1 MPPGAPGCPGVEPS
15 GAAVSDSR
23 GPSRPS
29 SGSGRDGGSGTGR
42 SRGAGDGASSARK
55 QFPGAQGR
63 SRTNG
68 AGAGKS
74 TGKGSGRSAGAS
86 SAAGRSANE
95 GSPKGTSRTAR
106 RAGTAGAGAAG
117 ASGAARSGAA
127 KNGTAKSGTAK
138 RSTSAAAGSGRGAK
152 GGRGAAK
159 RTGLAAA
166 LNYPR
171 AGKKGPLR
179 WFPSLRMFGGAI
191 ALIVL
196 LGLGGAVWLYNSTD
210 VPQADDVA
218 VAQTTRV
225 YFSDGKTEMGQFSEV
240 NRTILPNDDIPQT
253 VKDAV
258 VASEDSTF
266 YENRG
271 VSPKGIV
278 RALWNNLRGG
288 ARQGGS
294 TITQQ
299 YVERYYTGT
308 TTSYTGKVKEM
319 IMALK
324 ADQEL
329 SKDEILSRYLN
340 TIYFGRGAYG
350 IQAASEA
357 YFGKDAKDL
366 DESEAALLVAVIPA
380 PSAYD
385 PANDKEASAKKWDR
399 VITREVNQTGA
410 LTEAQADKL
419 EFPKTTKNKQQN
431 YLEGTNGYLLMMV
444 RSELEREGFTEEEI
458 NTGGYKI
465 VSTVSKKDQ
474 DITVDTIDGLEDE
487 GRPDANRVGTMSI
500 DPDSG
505 AITAMYGGPDF
516 VKQSINDATQSR
528 MQAGSIFKSFA
539 LIAGLENGYGL
550 NSTWD
555 GNSPR
560 TFGGWTVNNFGHTSY
575 GPITLKQAT
584 TNSVNTAYAGLNVA
598 MGPEKTRKAA
608 VQLGIPE
615 KTPGLNDDAS
625 NVLGS
630 ASPTVR
636 EMAEAYATI
645 AAKGVHHDSY
655 IVDSVTN
662 PDGSDEYEH
671 KDSSKRV
678 LDEKVAIN
686 ATVALQ
692 GPPSTGSAR
701 SVAGVMGGRPV
712 AGKTGTSEKFK
723 SAWFVG
729 FTPQMVTAVGMFQPS
744 EDGKSEE
751 QLTPFGG
758 VSSMTGGAWPATI
771 WGRIM
776 SQTLEGEP
784 IEQFDGEV
792 VLDNQKSSAG
802 NATKAP
808 VTQAPQTKA
817 PTTTQAPTTEEPS
830 KEPTEE
836 SSDEESS
843 KTEKPTEEESSK
855 TEKPTEE
862 ESDKDDSDKGKDDSK
877 DSDKDKGDDSDKG
890 KDDSKDSDEDKGG
903 DSDKS
908 TGDSGDSKDSGDKS
922 GNSGDDKGSGDKS
935 TGDSGKSSGD
945 KSTGKDS
952 DSDGS
957 K

>member
-1 MPPGAPGCPGVEPS
+1 M
-15 GAAVSDSR
+15 SDSR

-68 AGAGKS
+68 AGAGKGA
-74 TGKGSGRSAGAS
+74 GKSSGRSAGAG

-117 ASGAARSGAA
+117 ASGAAKSGAA
-127 KNGTAKSGTAK
+127 KNGTAK
-138 RSTSAAAGSGRGAK
+138 RSTSAAAGSGRGGR
-152 GGRGAAK
+152 GGRGTAK

-179 WFPSLRMFGGAI
+179 WLPSLRMFGGAI

-240 NRTILPNDDIPQT
+240 NRTILPNDEIPQT

-258 VASEDSTF
+258 VASEDTTF

-278 RALWNNLRGG
+278 RALWNNLKGG
-288 ARQGGS
+288 SRQGGS

-399 VITREVNQTGA
+399 VITREVNMTGS
-410 LTEAQADKL
+410 LTEEQADKL
-419 EFPKTTKNKQQN
+419 EFPETSKNKQQN

-474 DITVDTIDGLEDE
+474 DITVDTIDGLKDE

-560 TFGGWTVNNFGHTSY
+560 TFGSWTVNNFGHTSY
-575 GPITLKQAT
+575 GPISLRQAT

-645 AAKGVHHDSY
+645 AAKGVHHQSY
-655 IVDSVTN
+655 IVDSVSN

-712 AGKTGTSEKFK
+712 AGKTGTSESFK

-758 VSSMTGGAWPATI
+758 VSSMTGGSWPATI

-830 KEPTEE
+830 KEPSEE
-836 SSDEESS
+836 PSDEESS
-843 KTEKPTEEESSK
+843 KTETPTEEESSKSEKPTEEESSK
-855 TEKPTEE
+855 TEKPTDK

-877 DSDKDKGDDSDKG
+877 DSDKDKG
-890 KDDSKDSDEDKGG
+890 G

-908 TGDSGDSKDSGDKS
+908 KDDSDDSKDSGDK
-922 GNSGDDKGSGDKS
+922 GGDSGDDTQDSGESKGGSGK
-935 TGDSGKSSGD
+935 
-945 KSTGKDS
+945 GKDS
-952 DSDGS
+952 GS
-957 K
+957 KDTKNATKDDGE

>member
-1 MPPGAPGCPGVEPS
+1 
-15 GAAVSDSR
+15 VSDSR

-42 SRGAGDGASSARK
+42 SRGAGDGSSSARK
-55 QFPGAQGR
+55 QFPGSQGSSR
-63 SRTNG
+63 SS
-68 AGAGKS
+68 GAGK
-74 TGKGSGRSAGAS
+74 GSSRSAGAG
-86 SAAGRSANE
+86 SAAGRSASE

-106 RAGTAGAGAAG
+106 RAGAAGAGGAAAAKSGAGKSGAGKSAAG
-117 ASGAARSGAA
+117 TSGAARG
-127 KNGTAKSGTAK
+127 GTAK
-138 RSTSAAAGSGRGAK
+138 RSSSAAAGSGRS
-152 GGRGAAK
+152 GRKTAK

-171 AGKKGPLR
+171 AGKKGPMR
-179 WFPSLRMFGGAI
+179 WFPSLRMVGGAI

-240 NRTILPNDDIPQT
+240 NRTILPNDEIPQT

-278 RALWNNLRGG
+278 RAFWNNLRGG

-308 TTSYTGKVKEM
+308 TTSYTGKAKEM

-399 VITREVNQTGA
+399 VITREVNQTHT
-410 LTEAQADKL
+410 LTEEQADKL
-419 EFPKTTKNKQQN
+419 EFPETSKNKQQN

-458 NTGGYKI
+458 NTGGYRI
-465 VSTVSKKDQ
+465 VSTISKKDQ
-474 DITVDTIDGLEDE
+474 DITVDTIDGLKDE
-487 GRPDANRVGTMSI
+487 GRPDENRLGTMSI

-662 PDGSDEYEH
+662 SDGSDEYEH

-712 AGKTGTSEKFK
+712 AGKTGTSESFK

-808 VTQAPQTKA
+808 TTQAPQTKA
-817 PTTTQAPTTEEPS
+817 PTTTQAPTTE
-830 KEPTEE
+830 KPTEE
-836 SSDEESS
+836 PSEEPSDEESS
-843 KTEKPTEEESSK
+843 KSEKPTEEESSKSEKPTEEESSK
-855 TEKPTEE
+855 TEKPTDK

-877 DSDKDKGDDSDKG
+877 DSDKDKGDDSDK
-890 KDDSKDSDEDKGG
+890 SKD
-903 DSDKS
+903 
-908 TGDSGDSKDSGDKS
+908 DSGDSKDSGDKGGDS
-922 GNSGDDKGSGDKS
+922 GNSKGDSGKGSGDKKTDS
-935 TGDSGKSSGD
+935 GSGDSK
-945 KSTGKDS
+945 KATKD
-952 DSDGS
+952 DGE
-957 K
+957 